1 MKKRERAQMDEM
13 KWNQSSGAPRAANRP
28 RQAHS
33 SHLCF
38 VGPHCAI
45 KNKER
50 DEMEEQIQ
58 LISSIFIH
66 SPALRCPIQ
75 SKDFWIE
82 WRRCCGRRKEMKFNG
97 AESIVWIQCC
107 SINFTFLLFN
117 QLNQR
122 KRRKLSFSLLF
133 QYFLQSIVKLIGWF
147 HNERKQSKWINKSN

>member
-1 MKKRERAQMDEM
+1 MELKEIKVAQFVFAAVNFLCNEMEKIVDGAERRQT
-13 KWNQSSGAPRAANRP
+13 SGAPRQLKLP

-75 SKDFWIE
+75 SKDF
-82 WRRCCGRRKEMKFNG
+82 
-97 AESIVWIQCC
+97 
-107 SINFTFLLFN
+107 
-117 QLNQR
+117 
-122 KRRKLSFSLLF
+122 
-133 QYFLQSIVKLIGWF
+133 
-147 HNERKQSKWINKSN
+147 